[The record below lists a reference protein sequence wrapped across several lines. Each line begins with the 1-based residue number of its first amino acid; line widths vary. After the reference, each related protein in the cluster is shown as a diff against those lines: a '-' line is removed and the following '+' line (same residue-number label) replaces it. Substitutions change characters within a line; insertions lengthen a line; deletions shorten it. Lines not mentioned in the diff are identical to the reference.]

1 MIELI
6 AAAAFLLATHYGISS
21 TELRPWLVARI
32 GERAY
37 LGVYSVIAFGAIGW
51 VISAFVRAPY
61 IELWPTGAWSAG
73 VALLVMPFALLLA
86 VSGVSTP
93 NPTAVGA
100 PPETLEQVKA
110 VRGILRVTRH
120 PLMWGIALW
129 ALVHLV
135 ANGDLAS
142 FVMFGV
148 LAALALVGT
157 LMIDRKY
164 AARRGAEWQRFVGA
178 SSNLPLAAIVQ
189 GRQSLMLA
197 EIGWARVAVALL
209 LYAVLL
215 ALHPWLFG
223 VSPFAAM

>member
-6 AAAAFLLATHYGISS
+6 VAAAFLLATHYGISS

-32 GERAY
+32 GEQAY
-37 LGVYSVIAFGAIGW
+37 LGLYSLIAFGAIGW

-61 IELWPTGAWSAG
+61 IELWPTSAWSAG

-100 PPETLEQVKA
+100 PPETLEQAQA

-129 ALVHLV
+129 ALAHVV
-135 ANGDLAS
+135 ANGDFAS

-148 LAALALVGT
+148 FAALALVGT
-157 LMIDRKY
+157 LMLDRKY
-164 AARRGAEWQRFVGA
+164 AARRGAEWQRFADA
-178 SSNLPLAAIVQ
+178 SSNLPLEAIVQ
-189 GRQSLMLA
+189 ERQSLVFA
-197 EIGWARVAVALL
+197 EIGWVRVAVALL
-209 LYAVLL
+209 LYVVLL

-223 VSPFAAM
+223 LSPFSAM